1 MSDIAA
7 GHPHGRAVS
16 ETGADPDGI
25 RPDEPLDDALDD
37 VAAEGTAGEPIV
49 LIVPAGQRADR
60 LDKVLA
66 ALLPEHS
73 RSRLQGWIEDG
84 HVRVNRA
91 PAKVRTLVGPAD
103 RIEVLVQPSPESLAF
118 APEPIAFTVVA
129 DSADWI
135 VVDKPA
141 GLVTHPGAGNWH
153 GTLLN
158 GLLYRYPELA
168 RVARAGIVHRLD
180 KDTSGLMVVA
190 RSETA
195 QTHLVRQLQARTV
208 GREYFALAHGRFGST
223 CGTVDRPLG
232 RDARVPVRMS
242 VDRPIAPKPAITHYR
257 VDRRGQA
264 PGDGPHTA
272 PAQVTQV
279 ICRLETGRT
288 HQIRVHMASLGHP
301 LLGDTLYG
309 GRALA
314 GAARQMLHAR
324 ALRFDDPAG
333 GSPLSFE
340 SSLPDDMLAV
350 QEAIRWDS

>member
-1 MSDIAA
+1 MSDTAA
-7 GHPHGRAVS
+7 GHFSGQTVPAGPA
-16 ETGADPDGI
+16 APD
-25 RPDEPLDDALDD
+25 DEPLDDVLGEE
-37 VAAEGTAGEPIV
+37 AAGGSDLLV
-49 LIVPAGQRADR
+49 VPSGQRADR

-73 RSRLQGWIEDG
+73 RSRLQGWIESG
-84 HVRVNRA
+84 HVQVNGA
-91 PAKVRTLVGPAD
+91 PAKVRSTVGPGD
-103 RIEVLVQPSPESLAF
+103 RIEVWAQPAPESLAF
-118 APEPIAFTVVA
+118 SPEPVDFAVVA
-129 DSADWI
+129 DSPDWI

-190 RSETA
+190 RHDAA

-208 GREYFALAHGRFGST
+208 GREYLALVHGWLTAS
-223 CGTVDRPLG
+223 GTVDRPIG

-242 VDRPIAPKPAITHYR
+242 VERPIAPKPAITHYR
-257 VDRRGQA
+257 TDRLGA
-264 PGDGPHTA
+264 VAGDGPHA
-272 PAQVTQV
+272 AASPVTQV

-288 HQIRVHMASLGHP
+288 HQIRVHLSSLGHP
-301 LLGDTLYG
+301 LLADALYG
-309 GRALA
+309 GRAMA

-324 ALRFDDPAG
+324 ALRFDDPG
-333 GSPLSFE
+333 GGEPLSFQ
-340 SSLPDDMLAV
+340 SSPPDDMLAV
-350 QEAIRWDS
+350 QEAIRWNS

>member
-1 MSDIAA
+1 M
-7 GHPHGRAVS
+7 
-16 ETGADPDGI
+16 
-25 RPDEPLDDALDD
+25 DD